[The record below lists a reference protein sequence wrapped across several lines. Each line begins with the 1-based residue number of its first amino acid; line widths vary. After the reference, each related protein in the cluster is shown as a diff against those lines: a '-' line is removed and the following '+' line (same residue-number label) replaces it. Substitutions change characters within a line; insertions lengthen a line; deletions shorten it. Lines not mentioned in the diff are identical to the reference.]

1 MVLIREMT
9 AADYDSAYRLWE
21 SVPGMNLASL
31 DNSAQGIAQVIQANP
46 GLCFVA
52 VEGEGEKVVGT
63 ALGATDGRKGYLY
76 HVAVAKDYQGY
87 HISTELIN
95 HVKKGFRRQNI
106 KKSGLFVVVD
116 NQEGKSFWQH
126 HGFTEREDIE
136 YLDLDL

>member
-63 ALGATDGRKGYLY
+63 ALGATDGRKDICITLRSRKIT
-76 HVAVAKDYQGY
+76 KDI
-87 HISTELIN
+87 ISRLN
-95 HVKKGFRRQNI
+95 
-106 KKSGLFVVVD
+106 
-116 NQEGKSFWQH
+116 
-126 HGFTEREDIE
+126 
-136 YLDLDL
+136 